1 VKSLTGKFI
10 TFEGPDGAGKTS
22 VLNALVAKLAPVLG
36 DKLVVTREPGG
47 NAISE
52 SIRQVILDM
61 NNTAMDPRTEALLF
75 AAARRQHIVET
86 IRPALADKKIVF
98 CDRFVDSS
106 VAYQGAGRNIGTDEV
121 YNMNLFATEGLV
133 PDLTLYFDVPS
144 EVGLNRIWEH
154 RSDEVNRLDKDALDF
169 HIRVREAYLEQQERF
184 PERIIT
190 IDATQP
196 FEAVLQDALA
206 TINKRYPELG
216 L

>member
-1 VKSLTGKFI
+1 MSLTGKFI

-22 VLNALVAKLAPVLG
+22 VLSELVAKLAPKLG
-36 DKLVVTREPGG
+36 EKLVMTREPGG

-52 SIRQVILDM
+52 SIRQVILDVK
-61 NNTAMDPRTEALLF
+61 NTAMDPRTEALLF

-86 IRPALADKKIVF
+86 IRPALSANKIVF

-106 VAYQGAGRNIGTDEV
+106 VAYQGAGREIGTTEV
-121 YNMNLFATEGLV
+121 YDMNLFATEGLV

-154 RSDEVNRLDKDALDF
+154 RSDEVNRLDKDALEF
-169 HIRVREAYLEQQERF
+169 HIRVREAYLEQKERF
-184 PERIIT
+184 SDRIVM

-196 FEAVLQDALA
+196 FEAVVADALKA
-206 TINKRYPELG
+206 IKTRYPELG
-216 L
+216 

>member
-1 VKSLTGKFI
+1 MTGKFI

-22 VLNALVAKLAPVLG
+22 VLSELVAKLAPKLG
-36 DKLVVTREPGG
+36 DKLVMTREPGG

-52 SIRQVILDM
+52 SIRQVILDVK
-61 NNTAMDPRTEALLF
+61 NTAMDPRTEALLF

-86 IRPALADKKIVF
+86 IRPALSANKIVF

-106 VAYQGAGRNIGTDEV
+106 VAYQGAGREIGTTEV
-121 YNMNLFATEGLV
+121 YDMNLFATEGLV

-154 RSDEVNRLDKDALDF
+154 RSDEVNRLDKDALEF
-169 HIRVREAYLEQQERF
+169 HIRVREAYLQQKELF
-184 PERIIT
+184 AERIVT

-196 FEAVLQDALA
+196 FEAVVADALLA
-206 TINKRYPELG
+206 IKTRYPELG
-216 L
+216 

>member
-1 VKSLTGKFI
+1 VKLLAGKFI

-22 VLNALVAKLAPVLG
+22 VLNDLVARFAPVLG

-86 IRPALADKKIVF
+86 IRPALAAKKIVF

-106 VAYQGAGRNIGTDEV
+106 VAYQGAGRNIGTEEV
-121 YNMNLFATEGLV
+121 YNMNLFATEGVV

-169 HIRVREAYLEQQERF
+169 HIRVREAYLKQQEKF

-196 FEAVLQDALA
+196 FEAVVKDALA
-206 TINKRYPELG
+206 ALNMRYPELG
-216 L
+216 I